1 MQHVKH
7 PKGPHT
13 TENGNLFLLGSTIAV
28 TRLVSSSSSET
39 EIRVDDIFCHANVLA
54 LYVR

>member
-28 TRLVSSSSSET
+28 TRLVSSSSQT
-39 EIRVDDIFCHANVLA
+39 EIKVDAIVCHANVLV
-54 LYVR
+54 LNVR